1 MKRLT
6 TDNPQDNFE
15 TVMNMVYGKDGW
27 GYIRH
32 GEDYMKV
39 TDFCLD
45 MCKQYGCTEIA
56 EDYANRSDEAKD
68 EMLCDCVFEECPVAS
83 VYAALSGYCHVRSRL
98 KMYEDAGIMP
108 PMKDKE
114 GAENA

>member
-6 TDNPQDNFE
+6 TDNPQNNFE
-15 TVMNMVYGKDGW
+15 TMLNMVYSKDGW

-32 GEDYMKV
+32 GEENPKI
-39 TDFCLD
+39 TDFCLE
-45 MCKQYGCTEIA
+45 MCKKYGCIEVK
-56 EDYANRSDEAKD
+56 EHNKSRSEEEKDY
-68 EMLCDCVFEECPVAS
+68 LFFECAFEGCPVAT
-83 VYAALSGYCHVRSRL
+83 VYAALCGYCYVRDRL

-114 GAENA
+114 GTENA